1 MDTASCDSLLPAPTH
16 QETCVDLKT
25 DSPTDD
31 QRRVIF
37 AALVALQ
44 DTGTDVSRSRVQVA
58 RRFGLT
64 QDVMRA
70 IEREGISNAW
80 PPL

>member
-1 MDTASCDSLLPAPTH
+1 
-16 QETCVDLKT
+16 VDLKT
-25 DSPTDD
+25 DSPTEE

-44 DTGTDVSRSRVQVA
+44 DKGMEVSRSREQVA
-58 RRFGLT
+58 RRFGLSPRVLR
-64 QDVMRA
+64 D
-70 IEREGISNAW
+70 IEREGVAHEW

>member
-1 MDTASCDSLLPAPTH
+1 MDRNTVSQT
-16 QETCVDLKT
+16 EE
-25 DSPTDD
+25 

-44 DTGTDVSRSRVQVA
+44 DEGVEVSSSREQVA

-64 QDVMRA
+64 PEVVMA
-70 IEREGISNAW
+70 IEQEGIAHEW

>member
-1 MDTASCDSLLPAPTH
+1 MG
-16 QETCVDLKT
+16 LKT
-25 DSPTDD
+25 DSPTAD

-44 DTGTDVSRSRVQVA
+44 DTGPDVSRSRDQVA

-64 QDVMRA
+64 PEVMQV
-70 IEREGISNAW
+70 IEREGIAHEW

>member
-1 MDTASCDSLLPAPTH
+1 M
-16 QETCVDLKT
+16 ELKT
-25 DSPTDD
+25 DSPAED

-44 DTGTDVSRSRVQVA
+44 DTGTEVSRSRVQVA

-64 QDVMRA
+64 PEVMRA
-70 IEREGISNAW
+70 IEREGIAREW

>member
-1 MDTASCDSLLPAPTH
+1 
-16 QETCVDLKT
+16 VDLKT
-25 DSPTDD
+25 DSPTEN

-44 DTGTDVSRSRVQVA
+44 DKGTDVARSREQVA

-64 QDVMRA
+64 PEVMRE
-70 IEREGISNAW
+70 IELEGISHEW

>member
-1 MDTASCDSLLPAPTH
+1 
-16 QETCVDLKT
+16 VDQKT
-25 DSPTDD
+25 DSPTDE

-44 DTGTDVSRSRVQVA
+44 DTGTAVSSSREQVA

-64 QDVMRA
+64 PEVVTA
-70 IEREGISNAW
+70 IEREGIAHEW